1 MIEGTVEAVLTDRRV
16 LGWLRDTDQPLP
28 SHVQLRIGK
37 QVVAE
42 TMADQFRP
50 DLLRQGHGHGHY
62 GFRARLRQDIPPG
75 QLDAILFLPQKRS
88 GIRVRLAVPPL
99 QARAVARVEA
109 LLVEEAGWTAAHLLA
124 HPACLALDAS
134 LAAMGTARFLDAAFR
149 FALHR
154 WPEAAEA
161 AVYGHAL
168 ESHDVSPQSLLVEL
182 LSSRERAELPPAL
195 VSPWHPEFPFPFHD
209 PAATAA

>member
-1 MIEGTVEAVLTDRRV
+1 MIEGTVEAILPDRHV
-16 LGWLRDTDQPLP
+16 LGWLRDTDQPEP

-42 TMADQFRP
+42 TVADAFRP

-62 GFRARLRQDIPPG
+62 GFRARLRRDIPAGPV
-75 QLDAILFLPQKRS
+75 DAMLFLPEKRS

-99 QARAVARVEA
+99 QPRAVARVEA
-109 LLVEEAGWTAAHLLA
+109 LLREEAGWTAAHLLA
-124 HPACLALDAS
+124 HPDCLALDAS
-134 LAAMGTARFLDAAFR
+134 LAAMGTARFLDAVFR

-161 AVYGHAL
+161 AVYGQAL
-168 ESHDVSPQSLLVEL
+168 ESHDVSPQALLVEL
-182 LSSRERAELPPAL
+182 LSSRERSELPDAL

-209 PAATAA
+209 ATATAA